1 MEVNLMTKPG
11 TWSCRI
17 SLRIEY
23 DASGQRAED
32 THIHTFG
39 PELTQP
45 DDVELYLRRAQAA
58 VLNYYNDPNSVE
70 AYANK
75 SKVELQG
82 THQPKMFGVAT
93 PKFSKNTVVVDISQP
108 DGADLSFVDLPGL
121 LSTLSLPRFGTY
133 WRSTVGLVQ
142 NQDPDVVKMVE
153 DLVKTSIEGN
163 ALILVAIPMS
173 GNYLLSHELLS
184 QLMNS

>member
-1 MEVNLMTKPG
+1 MTIDGLHRCPMEVNLMTRLG
-11 TWSCRI
+11 SWSCRI

-75 SKVELQG
+75 SKAELQG

-108 DGADLSFVDLPGL
+108 DGADLSFVDLPGPP
-121 LSTLSLPRFGTY
+121 SPPPSLPCFETY
-133 WRSTVGLVQ
+133 WKSTIGLVQ

-173 GNYLLSHELLS
+173 GKYL
-184 QLMNS
+184 

>member
-1 MEVNLMTKPG
+1 MTKPG

-45 DDVELYLRRAQAA
+45 DEVELYLRRAQAA

-75 SKVELQG
+75 PKAELQN
-82 THQPKMFGVAT
+82 THQPKMFGAVT

-108 DGADLSFVDLPGL
+108 DGADLSFDDLPGPP
-121 LSTLSLPRFGTY
+121 STNTLKRFYTY
-133 WRSTVGLVQ
+133 CRSIIGLVQ

-153 DLVKTSIEGN
+153 DLVKSSIEGN

-173 GNYLLSHELLS
+173 GNFLLSHELS
-184 QLMNS
+184 SSLMNS